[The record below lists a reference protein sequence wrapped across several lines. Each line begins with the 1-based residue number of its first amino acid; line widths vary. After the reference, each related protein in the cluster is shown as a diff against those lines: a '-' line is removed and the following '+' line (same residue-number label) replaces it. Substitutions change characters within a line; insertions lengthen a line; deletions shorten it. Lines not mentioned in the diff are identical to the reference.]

1 MVFMNELLIDE
12 YCLWQDLLLYNEFHY
27 LFILSKDK
35 IVWLKQLYQA
45 IGSKNIKLSNME

>member
-1 MVFMNELLIDE
+1 MVFMDELLIDE
-12 YCLWQDLLLYNEFHY
+12 YCLWQRLLLYNEFHD

-45 IGSKNIKLSNME
+45 IGSNNIKLSNME